1 MIMPRYLMTYE
12 SDDRGPPSPEKMEA
26 IAKFT
31 EEMMRSGVVLD
42 TGGIL
47 GLSSGG
53 QVKQARGKFTVT
65 DGPFPETKELIVG
78 YAIVQ
83 VKNREE
89 AIEQARRFMAIAGDG
104 SGEIRQLMGPQDGP
118 HH

>member
-1 MIMPRYLMTYE
+1 MRFLLTFTA
-12 SDDRGPPSPEKMEA
+12 DDNTPPSPEKMA
-26 IAKFT
+26 ALAKFG
-31 EEMMRSGVVLD
+31 EDSAKAGILLD

-47 GLSSGG
+47 PSSKG
-53 QVKQARGKFTVT
+53 ARVRLAGSKFTVT

-83 VKNREE
+83 VKSKEE
-89 AIEQARRFMAIAGDG
+89 AIEVARRFMKVAGDG
-104 SGEIRQLMGPQDGP
+104 EGEIRQLLGPGDGP

>member
-1 MIMPRYLMTYE
+1 MRFLLTFTA
-12 SDDRGPPSPEKMEA
+12 DDNTPPSPEKMA
-26 IAKFT
+26 ALAKFG
-31 EEMMRSGVVLD
+31 EDSAKAGILLD

-47 GLSSGG
+47 PSSKG
-53 QVKQARGKFTVT
+53 ARVRLAGSKFTVT

-83 VKNREE
+83 VKSKEE
-89 AIEQARRFMAIAGDG
+89 AIEVARRFMKVAGDG
-104 SGEIRQLMGPQDGP
+104 EGEIRQLIGPGDGP

>member
-1 MIMPRYLMTYE
+1 MRFLMTYTATDN
-12 SDDRGPPSPEKMEA
+12 SPPSPEKGKA
-26 IAKFT
+26 IQQLVEDNMKA
-31 EEMMRSGVVLD
+31 GILLD

-47 GLSSGG
+47 PLSKGAK
-53 QVKQARGKFTVT
+53 VKLASGKFTST

-83 VKNREE
+83 VRSKEE
-89 AIEQARRFMAIAGDG
+89 AIEQARRFMTIAGDG
-104 SGEIRQLMGPQDGP
+104 EGEIRQLMGPQDGP

>member
-1 MIMPRYLMTYE
+1 MRFLLTFTA
-12 SDDRGPPSPEKMEA
+12 DDNTPPTPEKMAEL
-26 IAKFT
+26 AKFG
-31 EEMMRSGVVLD
+31 EEAAKSGVLLD

-47 GLSSGG
+47 PSSRG
-53 QVKQARGKFTVT
+53 ARVRLAGSKFTVT

-83 VKNREE
+83 VKSKEE
-89 AIEQARRFMAIAGDG
+89 AIEVTRRFMKVAGDG
-104 SGEIRQLMGPQDGP
+104 DGEIRQLMGPADGP

>member
-1 MIMPRYLMTYE
+1 MRFLLTFTA
-12 SDDRGPPSPEKMEA
+12 DDNTPPSPEKMA
-26 IAKFT
+26 ALAKFG
-31 EEMMRSGVVLD
+31 EDSAKAGILLD

-47 GLSSGG
+47 PSSKG
-53 QVKQARGKFTVT
+53 ARVRLAGSKFTVT

-83 VKNREE
+83 VKSKEE
-89 AIEQARRFMAIAGDG
+89 AIEVARRFMKVAGDG
-104 SGEIRQLMGPQDGP
+104 EGEIRQLIGPGDEP